1 MKSIR
6 KNGFK
11 GIAVAAALSMTM
23 TTMVSPAATAIP
35 TGRWEQSMQ
44 TGVWKYRNVTGEY
57 LADQWFLYEGK
68 WYRFDKDGNMITG
81 WYQNPETKN
90 WYYLWEN
97 GSMATGWVP
106 VNGRWYY
113 LTAGSGEM
121 AHDVTTPDGYKVNAD
136 GAWVDANG
144 KAYDAPN
151 GDQKTTTS
159 KRSSGG
165 SDGSSDSDSDSG
177 SHSSGNNSSNSG
189 NSGNGGNNGS
199 NSGNVGNN
207 GSNSGNNGSDSGNN
221 GNAGNNGSNSENN
234 GNTGDN
240 ETPEEKTLV
249 VESQTKLVDLGWSQY
264 VTVAFAKGYSLDNST
279 LTVDGEDV
287 TDAFTKVDKDGTLA
301 KWEITSLN
309 PAKLVVKG
317 KDGETQTVV
326 LSENADPE
334 TPKVRENTAPAAFLA
349 HGSVYVWDYQLDN
362 YDEDGTIRQ
371 KPKTTTFD
379 LGEEKNGIRYYAPA
393 AELTEDPTNRYG
405 VGGQAV
411 VMFNYTE
418 AVDKQWFDEITNVAL
433 VSGNGYNQTI
443 NNELQYE
450 KTTGDHYGNTV
461 GQILVPLGQKN
472 FYSNGSY
479 YLRVTSGGKN
489 TLIPIEVVN
498 GTAPS
503 MVLKEA
509 GAIKSG
515 QNIHFDVKNMTY
527 GVEVPITGVELMDP
541 AGKTTELEM
550 IRDWYLIGNTFVLYN
565 DENATDGRNNIP
577 YAGEYTVTVHATGF
591 KDMSYVFAVSE
602 GTSAQSEAA
611 AVDIY
616 AIDAVSSASVSG
628 GTTSGSGNAAEGG
641 STTMSADLLFDA
653 DLLTNALVLTKLGV
667 ENESAQAIADRW
679 KHDMSGWDAVIG
691 EDGTTFYSFAEYRD
705 AVEKAKVDG
714 KYLSFADY
722 IKSENAVTTQNR
734 PYAVKYVLED
744 NRLGATIMNGAYLGK
759 TAPKLI
765 LVDENGNMINE
776 VLEDQDVRIRCED
789 AAYLQN
795 ISDNGKIYIN
805 GSYEAVNKEDYTI
818 DDKVLVLDKS
828 LFSIDKDNNKVTI
841 KVDRY
846 QDKVFNVAIAK
857 DVKNVTLKVGEDLK
871 TGKEVT
877 ITNTADET
885 GDIWKNIQ
893 SVVLVKP
900 DGTRKTL
907 LTDGAEGKNIGYAIN
922 GNVLT
927 LGSGLFTTGGNY
939 SVEIFAQYYGRKT
952 VEFTVEK
959 TEVDNG
965 GNDGNQMKAAPQ
977 IESIELDYF
986 KDFNLKFG
994 SSAEEWVK
1002 NIQTITVNE
1011 TPYES
1016 GSVWNNNKYSTA
1028 LASDGTISLGNGS
1041 FTQECNEVVI
1051 SADGYENLILEISK
1065 DGKLVTG
1072 DSENG
1077 NNNNGSDKN
1086 ENDKNQAPLTATV
1099 KKYSSNYWLTFAAED
1114 AAWLGCSRTV
1124 KVNGTLVSNG
1134 YGNGQY
1140 YADTNSRK
1148 IKLWAPEFDK
1158 DGKIKLVISVDGY
1171 NDFEICFNT
1180 DGEVVTDGGND
1191 DSENTGKI
1199 PPQVTKTEKEMFGTN
1214 YSIYVS
1220 LSETTWMEVISE
1232 VTVNGDP
1239 YSPALYS
1246 VGENEYKVR
1255 ESDGKIDIDG
1265 TDFQDVNVVVISAEG
1280 YEDLEVMIDKKG
1292 DLITENTTTVAAEV
1306 SEMISVE
1313 ENQISEEKKE
1323 IVSKDVVDD
1332 EISNNEEEIIKDTKT
1347 EESSEIEESEDTVEI
1362 KKDASIEFVL
1372 DEASEL

>member
-81 WYQNPETKN
+81 WYQNPETKD

-113 LTAGSGEM
+113 MNAGSGEM
-121 AHDVTTPDGYKVNAD
+121 AHDVTTPDGYKVNSD
-136 GAWVDANG
+136 GVWVDANG
-144 KAYDAPN
+144 KAYDAPK

-159 KRSSGG
+159 KKSSGG
-165 SDGSSDSDSDSG
+165 SYGSSDSDSDSG
-177 SHSSGNNSSNSG
+177 SHSSGNNSANSG

-199 NSGNVGNN
+199 NSGNNGNVGNNGSDSGNTGNTGDNGSNSGNTGNTGDN
-207 GSNSGNNGSDSGNN
+207 GSNSGNNGNAGDNGNNSGNN
-221 GNAGNNGSNSENN
+221 GNAGDNGNNSGNN

-264 VTVAFAKGYSLDNST
+264 VTVAFAKGYSLDNCT

-287 TDAFTKVDKDGTLA
+287 TDAFTKVDKDGTIA
-301 KWEITSLN
+301 KWEITNLN
-309 PAKLVVKG
+309 PAKLAVTG

-326 LSENADPE
+326 LSDNADPE
-334 TPKVRENTAPAAFLA
+334 TPVVRENTAPAAFLA

-362 YDEDGTIRQ
+362 YDEDGAIRQ
-371 KPKTTTFD
+371 KPKATTFD

-393 AELTEDPTNRYG
+393 AELTEDPTNHYG

-418 AVDKQWFDEITNVAL
+418 AVDKQWFDEITDVAL

-443 NNELQYE
+443 NNELQYK

-541 AGKTTELEM
+541 TGKTTELEK

-565 DENATDGRNNIP
+565 DEDATDGRNNIP
-577 YAGEYTVTVHATGF
+577 YAGEYKVTVHATGF
-591 KDMSYVFAVSE
+591 KDMSYVFAVSD

-611 AVDIY
+611 AADIY

-653 DLLTNALVLTKLGV
+653 DLLTNALVLTELGV

-691 EDGTTFYSFAEYRD
+691 EDGTTFYSYAEYRD
-705 AVEKAKVDG
+705 AVEKAKVVG

-776 VLEDQDVRIRCED
+776 VLENQDVRIRCED
-789 AAYLQN
+789 TAYLQS
-795 ISDNGKIYIN
+795 IAENGKIYIN
-805 GSYEAVNKEDYTI
+805 GSYEAVNKEAYSIKDE
-818 DDKVLVLDKS
+818 VLVLDKS

-885 GDIWKNIQ
+885 GDIWNYIQ
-893 SVVLVKP
+893 KISLTGP
-900 DGTRKTL
+900 DGKPVNVQYG
-907 LTDGAEGKNIGYAIN
+907 DSASVFDKIGYTVA

-927 LGSGLFTTGGNY
+927 LGKDLFKTAGKY
-939 SVEIFAQYYGRKT
+939 SVEISAKYYGTKT
-952 VEFTVEK
+952 VTFTVEQA
-959 TEVDNG
+959 EDNNG
-965 GNDGNQMKAAPQ
+965 GDNSGEELAPPQ
-977 IESIELDYF
+977 VISTE
-986 KDFNLKFG
+986 KNTFG
-994 SSAEEWVK
+994 GSY
-1002 NIQTITVNE
+1002 TITVGMNQDDWMNAI
-1011 TPYES
+1011 TGITVNGTDYQK
-1016 GSVWNNNKYSTA
+1016 NA
-1028 LASDGTISLGNGS
+1028 FADDGYSLGVTDGRITLGKEK
-1041 FTQECNEVVI
+1041 FTEEKNTVVI
-1051 SADGYENLILEISK
+1051 KAKGYK
-1065 DGKLVTG
+1065 DLTIVLDQNGKEVTG
-1072 DSENG
+1072 DSDG
-1077 NNNNGSDKN
+1077 NKDTETEAK
-1086 ENDKNQAPLTATV
+1086 EAPAVTEIS
-1099 KKYSSNYWLTFAAED
+1099 KSSY
-1114 AAWLGCSRTV
+1114 
-1124 KVNGTLVSNG
+1124 
-1134 YGNGQY
+1134 
-1140 YADTNSRK
+1140 
-1148 IKLWAPEFDK
+1148 
-1158 DGKIKLVISVDGY
+1158 DGKYTIIVGM
-1171 NDFEICFNT
+1171 NH
-1180 DGEVVTDGGND
+1180 D
-1191 DSENTGKI
+1191 D
-1199 PPQVTKTEKEMFGTN
+1199 
-1214 YSIYVS
+1214 
-1220 LSETTWMEVISE
+1220 WMNAITE
-1232 VTVNGDP
+1232 VTVNGTDYRKGAFYDDG
-1239 YSPALYS
+1239 YSLG
-1246 VGENEYKVR
+1246 VT
-1255 ESDGKIDIDG
+1255 DGRITLGKEKF
-1265 TDFQDVNVVVISAEG
+1265 TEEKNTVVIKAEG
-1280 YEDLEVMIDKKG
+1280 YKDLTIVLNQNGEKVENLLIEKK
-1292 DLITENTTTVAAEV
+1292 TSSMAEIV
-1306 SEMISVE
+1306 NVLP
-1313 ENQISEEKKE
+1313 SEEVKKE
-1323 IVSKDVVDD
+1323 IIDETDVPSDKENSDIDDSDTIIADSDEDIAADDASDD
-1332 EISNNEEEIIKDTKT
+1332 EIVNNDEEIIEDT
-1347 EESSEIEESEDTVEI
+1347 EEETTEIEESEDTAEI
-1362 KKDASIEFVL
+1362 EEDASVEFVL
-1372 DEASEL
+1372 DEAPEL

>member
-57 LADQWFLYEGK
+57 LADQWLLYEGK

-81 WYQNPETKN
+81 WYQNPETKD

-121 AHDVTTPDGYKVNAD
+121 AHDVTTPDGYKVNVD

-165 SDGSSDSDSDSG
+165 SDGSSDSDPDSG
-177 SHSSGNNSSNSG
+177 SHSSGNNSANSG

-199 NSGNVGNN
+199 NNENAGNN
-207 GSNSGNNGSDSGNN
+207 GSNSGNNGNAGDNGSNSGNS

-240 ETPEEKTLV
+240 ETPEKKTLV

-264 VTVAFAKGYSLDNST
+264 VTVAFAKGYSLDNCT
-279 LTVDGEDV
+279 LTVDGKDV

-301 KWEITSLN
+301 KWEITNLN
-309 PAKLVVKG
+309 PAKLAVTG

-326 LSENADPE
+326 LSDNADPE
-334 TPKVRENTAPAAFLA
+334 TPVVRENTAPAAFLA

-362 YDEDGTIRQ
+362 YDEDGAIRQ

-527 GVEVPITGVELMDP
+527 GVEIPITGVELMDP
-541 AGKTTELEM
+541 TGKTTELEK

-577 YAGEYTVTVHATGF
+577 YAGEYMVTVHAAGF
-591 KDMSYVFAVSE
+591 KDMSYVFAVSD

-653 DLLTNALVLTKLGV
+653 DLLTNALVLTELGV

-679 KHDMSGWDAVIG
+679 KYDMSGWDAVIG

-705 AVEKAKVDG
+705 AVEKAKTQEFC
-714 KYLSFADY
+714 YLSFADY
-722 IKSENAVTTQNR
+722 ISGGEAVETKNR

-765 LVDENGNMINE
+765 LVDECGNMINE
-776 VLEDQDVRIRCED
+776 VLEDQDVRIRCGD
-789 AAYLQN
+789 AAYLQS
-795 ISDNGKIYIN
+795 IAENGKIYIN
-805 GSYEAVNKEDYTI
+805 GSYAAVKKEAYKI
-818 DDKVLVLDKS
+818 DDEVLVIDKS
-828 LFSIDKDNNKVTI
+828 LFCVDQENSVTI
-841 KVDRY
+841 KADGY
-846 QDKVFNVAIAK
+846 QDKKFSISIAK
-857 DVKNVTLKVGEDLK
+857 DLKDVTLEVDEDQK
-871 TGKEVT
+871 TGQEVT

-885 GDIWKNIQ
+885 GDFWKQIQ
-893 SVVLVKP
+893 SIKLTMP
-900 DGTRKTL
+900 DETTRSL
-907 LTDGAEGKNIGYAIN
+907 LPEGQESISSKVGYTVDGAKLILGKD
-922 GNVLT
+922 
-927 LGSGLFTTGGNY
+927 LFKQVGEY
-939 SVEIFAQYYGRKT
+939 CVEISAKYYG
-952 VEFTVEK
+952 VEKVTFTV
-959 TEVDNG
+959 TETEENG
-965 GNDGNQMKAAPQ
+965 GNT
-977 IESIELDYF
+977 EEELDPPAKVPDGEKTWSNDYQLTF
-986 KDFNLKFG
+986 GMGYDVWIGQITGVQVNGIEYENGYVYGNEKYSISKTDGIVKLG
-994 SSAEEWVK
+994 SSAFTEEC
-1002 NIQTITVNE
+1002 NTITISANGYSDLTLYMDQNGTVTTDPSENWMKAITSVEVN
-1011 TPYES
+1011 
-1016 GSVWNNNKYSTA
+1016 GSEFEKATNSFDMDQKYRLVPTDATIYVSTA
-1028 LASDGTISLGNGS
+1028 LHDNDENTI
-1041 FTQECNEVVI
+1041 VI
-1051 SADGYENLILEISK
+1051 EADGYETLTIQL
-1065 DGKLVTG
+1065 DGKGKLIK
-1072 DSENG
+1072 E
-1077 NNNNGSDKN
+1077 
-1086 ENDKNQAPLTATV
+1086 
-1099 KKYSSNYWLTFAAED
+1099 AE
-1114 AAWLGCSRTV
+1114 V
-1124 KVNGTLVSNG
+1124 
-1134 YGNGQY
+1134 
-1140 YADTNSRK
+1140 ADT
-1148 IKLWAPEFDK
+1148 
-1158 DGKIKLVISVDGY
+1158 
-1171 NDFEICFNT
+1171 
-1180 DGEVVTDGGND
+1180 
-1191 DSENTGKI
+1191 
-1199 PPQVTKTEKEMFGTN
+1199 
-1214 YSIYVS
+1214 
-1220 LSETTWMEVISE
+1220 
-1232 VTVNGDP
+1232 
-1239 YSPALYS
+1239 
-1246 VGENEYKVR
+1246 ENE
-1255 ESDGKIDIDG
+1255 
-1265 TDFQDVNVVVISAEG
+1265 
-1280 YEDLEVMIDKKG
+1280 ED
-1292 DLITENTTTVAAEV
+1292 
-1306 SEMISVE
+1306 
-1313 ENQISEEKKE
+1313 
-1323 IVSKDVVDD
+1323 
-1332 EISNNEEEIIKDTKT
+1332 EEII
-1347 EESSEIEESEDTVEI
+1347 SMS
-1362 KKDASIEFVL
+1362 
-1372 DEASEL
+1372 